1 MRLKIKGYLVVVIIF
16 LANPVPGIG
25 QSAVNLSDYQSRY
38 PENNAIY
45 LDYLKEITIDME
57 GDSIKIHSEQLERVL
72 HLNSNSRYLARD
84 KVFSSFFV
92 KTKSIDAQ
100 TIVPQGSEFTI
111 MKVEDFLEKD
121 ESSSGVFYDDSKST
135 NFIFPGIKPGSIT
148 QLKYQQQ
155 ILDPRFLNS
164 FFFQSFIPIEKA
176 QLVLKVDKN
185 ISIAYKMFHQ
195 GNLEIDFSE
204 SKKGKYTIYKWTS
217 KNVKAVK
224 YEEDS
229 PNLSY
234 FAPHLVYY
242 ISKVKKGTEEHVILG
257 EVKNLFDWYS
267 TFTAHLDSEE
277 SPDLRK
283 TVEGLTKNLATEE
296 EKVRAIFY
304 WVQDNIKY
312 IAFEEGMRGFI
323 PHNANYI
330 FSNRYGDCKDMAC
343 ITRSM
348 LKIAGINSYFT
359 WIGSRDIPYSYEE
372 VPTPIVDNHMIATY
386 YKDGDPQFLD
396 ATSKYTQYG
405 LPSSMIQGKQA
416 LVQTGPDS
424 YRLETVPVIDRKVNF
439 KRDSSIIKISNGR
452 VIGNGILSE
461 GGYEKIFDTY
471 RITFASGTK
480 LDELIKA
487 KLTRGSNKFLLENY
501 NLTNLTNK
509 DLPLEITYSFNIQDY
524 YKQIGDEIYL
534 NLNLSKPFFNQ
545 LIDIER
551 RKYPIETEYKYEH
564 TYITTLE
571 IPNGYEIEHLPR
583 NSEFMNEVAGYSI
596 NYELLGS
603 KVILRKTVFV
613 EYLILALEKF
623 PAWNDVINKINEA
636 YTDALILKKK

>member
-1 MRLKIKGYLVVVIIF
+1 MRLKIKGYSIVVILF
-16 LANPVPGIG
+16 LANPVTGIG

-45 LDYLKEITIDME
+45 LDYLKEITIDKE
-57 GDSIKIHSEQLERVL
+57 GDSIKILSEQLERVL

-283 TVEGLTKNLATEE
+283 TVEGLTKDLATEE

-424 YRLETVPVIDRKVNF
+424 YQLETVPVIDRKVNF

-571 IPNGYEIEHLPR
+571 IPDGYEIEHLPR

>member
-1 MRLKIKGYLVVVIIF
+1 
-16 LANPVPGIG
+16 
-25 QSAVNLSDYQSRY
+25 
-38 PENNAIY
+38 
-45 LDYLKEITIDME
+45 
-57 GDSIKIHSEQLERVL
+57 
-72 HLNSNSRYLARD
+72 
-84 KVFSSFFV
+84 
-92 KTKSIDAQ
+92 
-100 TIVPQGSEFTI
+100 
-111 MKVEDFLEKD
+111 
-121 ESSSGVFYDDSKST
+121 
-135 NFIFPGIKPGSIT
+135 
-148 QLKYQQQ
+148 
-155 ILDPRFLNS
+155 
-164 FFFQSFIPIEKA
+164 
-176 QLVLKVDKN
+176 
-185 ISIAYKMFHQ
+185 
-195 GNLEIDFSE
+195 
-204 SKKGKYTIYKWTS
+204 
-217 KNVKAVK
+217 
-224 YEEDS
+224 
-229 PNLSY
+229 
-234 FAPHLVYY
+234 YY

-267 TFTAHLDSEE
+267 TFTSHLDSEE

-283 TVEGLTKNLATEE
+283 TVEGLTQDLATEE
-296 EKVRAIFY
+296 EKVQAIFY

>member
-1 MRLKIKGYLVVVIIF
+1 
-16 LANPVPGIG
+16 
-25 QSAVNLSDYQSRY
+25 
-38 PENNAIY
+38 
-45 LDYLKEITIDME
+45 
-57 GDSIKIHSEQLERVL
+57 
-72 HLNSNSRYLARD
+72 
-84 KVFSSFFV
+84 
-92 KTKSIDAQ
+92 
-100 TIVPQGSEFTI
+100 
-111 MKVEDFLEKD
+111 
-121 ESSSGVFYDDSKST
+121 
-135 NFIFPGIKPGSIT
+135 
-148 QLKYQQQ
+148 
-155 ILDPRFLNS
+155 
-164 FFFQSFIPIEKA
+164 
-176 QLVLKVDKN
+176 
-185 ISIAYKMFHQ
+185 
-195 GNLEIDFSE
+195 
-204 SKKGKYTIYKWTS
+204 
-217 KNVKAVK
+217 
-224 YEEDS
+224 
-229 PNLSY
+229 
-234 FAPHLVYY
+234 
-242 ISKVKKGTEEHVILG
+242 
-257 EVKNLFDWYS
+257 
-267 TFTAHLDSEE
+267 
-277 SPDLRK
+277 
-283 TVEGLTKNLATEE
+283 
-296 EKVRAIFY
+296 
-304 WVQDNIKY
+304 
-312 IAFEEGMRGFI
+312 
-323 PHNANYI
+323 
-330 FSNRYGDCKDMAC
+330 
-343 ITRSM
+343 
-348 LKIAGINSYFT
+348 
-359 WIGSRDIPYSYEE
+359 
-372 VPTPIVDNHMIATY
+372 
-386 YKDGDPQFLD
+386 
-396 ATSKYTQYG
+396 
-405 LPSSMIQGKQA
+405 MIQGKQA

-424 YRLETVPVIDRKVNF
+424 SQLETVPVIDRKVNF

>member
-1 MRLKIKGYLVVVIIF
+1 MRLKIKGYSIVVILF

-72 HLNSNSRYLARD
+72 HLNSNSRYLAKD

-283 TVEGLTKNLATEE
+283 TVEGLTQDLATEE
-296 EKVRAIFY
+296 EKVQAIFY

-571 IPNGYEIEHLPR
+571 IPDGYEIEHLPR

>member
-72 HLNSNSRYLARD
+72 HLNSNSRYLAKD

-267 TFTAHLDSEE
+267 TFTSHLDSEE

-283 TVEGLTKNLATEE
+283 TVEGLTKDLATEE

-323 PHNANYI
+323 PHDANYI

-348 LKIAGINSYFT
+348 LKIAGINSHFT

>member
-242 ISKVKKGTEEHVILG
+242 ISKVKRGTEEHVILG

-283 TVEGLTKNLATEE
+283 TVEGLTQDLATEE
-296 EKVRAIFY
+296 EKVQAIFY

>member
-283 TVEGLTKNLATEE
+283 TVEGLTQDLATEE
-296 EKVRAIFY
+296 EKVQAIFY

>member
-72 HLNSNSRYLARD
+72 HLNSNSRYLAKD

-217 KNVKAVK
+217 RNVKAVK

-267 TFTAHLDSEE
+267 TFTSHLDSEE

-283 TVEGLTKNLATEE
+283 TVEG
-296 EKVRAIFY
+296 
-304 WVQDNIKY
+304 
-312 IAFEEGMRGFI
+312 
-323 PHNANYI
+323 
-330 FSNRYGDCKDMAC
+330 
-343 ITRSM
+343 
-348 LKIAGINSYFT
+348 
-359 WIGSRDIPYSYEE
+359 
-372 VPTPIVDNHMIATY
+372 
-386 YKDGDPQFLD
+386 
-396 ATSKYTQYG
+396 
-405 LPSSMIQGKQA
+405 
-416 LVQTGPDS
+416 
-424 YRLETVPVIDRKVNF
+424 
-439 KRDSSIIKISNGR
+439 
-452 VIGNGILSE
+452 
-461 GGYEKIFDTY
+461 
-471 RITFASGTK
+471 
-480 LDELIKA
+480 
-487 KLTRGSNKFLLENY
+487 
-501 NLTNLTNK
+501 
-509 DLPLEITYSFNIQDY
+509 
-524 YKQIGDEIYL
+524 
-534 NLNLSKPFFNQ
+534 
-545 LIDIER
+545 
-551 RKYPIETEYKYEH
+551 
-564 TYITTLE
+564 
-571 IPNGYEIEHLPR
+571 
-583 NSEFMNEVAGYSI
+583 
-596 NYELLGS
+596 
-603 KVILRKTVFV
+603 
-613 EYLILALEKF
+613 
-623 PAWNDVINKINEA
+623 
-636 YTDALILKKK
+636 